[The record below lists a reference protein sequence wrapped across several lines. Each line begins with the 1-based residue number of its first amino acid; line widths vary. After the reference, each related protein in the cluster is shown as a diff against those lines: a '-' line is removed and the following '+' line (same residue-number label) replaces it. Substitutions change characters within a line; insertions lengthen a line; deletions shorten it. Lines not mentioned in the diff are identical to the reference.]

1 MNHSKSFKKKSQI
14 KSSSKISLT
23 EKIKNFFRN
32 VIYYFGIV
40 FSICV
45 AIYSLYI
52 AVPEILKIIRSYV
65 IDLITKDY
73 KNAPESVNIE
83 SANLIKDKKPQ

>member
-1 MNHSKSFKKKSQI
+1 MNHSKSFKTKSQI

-32 VIYYFGIV
+32 IIYYLGIV

-45 AIYSLYI
+45 AIYSLYV
-52 AVPEILKIIRSYV
+52 AVPEILKILRSYIV
-65 IDLITKDY
+65 DLIAKDY
-73 KNAPESVNIE
+73 PKAQESITIE
-83 SANLIKDKKPQ
+83 SPSLIEEKNPQ